1 MIERTQDYRR
11 VKRLAVENPMDEE
24 TPWDFSI
31 SRKVFYL
38 IEVKDGKDVGVWAFE
53 PEEHGVYSMHTAM
66 SPDCRGKA
74 AVVSGLSAIKWL
86 YDNTKADKIIAPVP
100 KRLKHAQR
108 IPISAG
114 LVYDGMQEDR
124 KIYKMDRILFNKLG
138 EVT

>member
-11 VKRLAVENPMDEE
+11 VKALTLANPAEGVPE
-24 TPWDFSI
+24 WELIVSRDF
-31 SRKVFYL
+31 FYL
-38 IEVKDGKDVGVWAFE
+38 IEVQGGVDVGVWAFE